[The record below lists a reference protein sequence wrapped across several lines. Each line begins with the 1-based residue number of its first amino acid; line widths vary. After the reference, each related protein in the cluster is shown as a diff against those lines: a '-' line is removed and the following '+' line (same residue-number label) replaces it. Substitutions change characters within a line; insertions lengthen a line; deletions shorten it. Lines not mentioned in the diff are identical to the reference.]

1 MEAPTLEG
9 KIKLKIPAGTQG
21 GRSFRLRNKGIAHL
35 HDYGR
40 GDQLVKVQIDVPSN
54 TTLDQKRL
62 LRELAKASERN
73 PGPLAQT
80 FMEKMKK
87 LFR

>member
-1 MEAPTLEG
+1 MLF
-9 KIKLKIPAGTQG
+9 
-21 GRSFRLRNKGIAHL
+21 RSGIAHL

-54 TTLDQKRL
+54 PTQDQKRL
-62 LRELAKASERN
+62 LKELFKASERN

-80 FMEKMKK
+80 FMEKMKR